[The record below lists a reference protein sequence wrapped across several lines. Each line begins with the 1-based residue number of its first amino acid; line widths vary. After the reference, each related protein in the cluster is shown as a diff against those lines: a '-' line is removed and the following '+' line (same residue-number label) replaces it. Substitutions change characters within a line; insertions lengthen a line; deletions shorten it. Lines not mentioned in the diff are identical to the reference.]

1 MTKAK
6 SKGGG
11 NKLSF
16 EIIPPKRLKVQILIR
31 IHFKAQLSA
40 SASLTLGV
48 CVLVGREGWHNCSKY
63 GRGDVSECESVKDK
77 QET

>member
-40 SASLTLGV
+40 RASLTLGV

-63 GRGDVSECESVKDK
+63 GRGDVSECESIKDK